1 MRQAPTSSQRNPWTS
16 TNLAQFMNKVYLF
29 MTLGLLI
36 TAMVAY
42 TLSTQTQI
50 IAVLAQSTG
59 LFIGLIAL
67 QLGAVFLFSR
77 SINQTQSK
85 SAILLFLIY
94 SALTGVTFGLIGQM
108 YTNASIGY
116 AFTLSAGSFLG
127 LSIVGFTTKKDLS
140 PIASFCIMGLWGL
153 IIGVVMSYFV
163 PSLQT
168 QSMNHVFGAI
178 GVIVFAGLT
187 AYDTQRIKNTA
198 RHGETSALAALSGA
212 FMLYLDFIN
221 LFISILRL
229 VGDRR

>member
-1 MRQAPTSSQRNPWTS
+1 MRQAPTSSQRNPWSS

-42 TLSTQTQI
+42 YLSTQTQI
-50 IAVLAQSTG
+50 IAALAQSTG

-67 QLGAVFLFSR
+67 QLGAVLLFSR
-77 SINQTQSK
+77 SVNQTQSK
-85 SAILLFLIY
+85 SAILLFILY
-94 SALTGVTFGLIGQM
+94 SALTGVTFGLIGQI
-108 YTNASIGY
+108 YTTASIGY
-116 AFTLSAGSFLG
+116 AFTLSAGSFFG

-153 IIGVVMSYFV
+153 IIGLVISYFV

-168 QSMNHVFGAI
+168 QSMNQVFGAI

-198 RHGETSALAALSGA
+198 RQGETSALAALSGA

>member
-1 MRQAPTSSQRNPWTS
+1 MRQAPTSSQRNPWSS

-42 TLSTQTQI
+42 YLSTQTQI
-50 IAVLAQSTG
+50 IAALAQSTG

-77 SINQTQSK
+77 SVNQTQSK
-85 SAILLFLIY
+85 SAILLFILY

-108 YTNASIGY
+108 YTSASIGY

-153 IIGVVMSYFV
+153 IIGLVISYFV

-168 QSMNHVFGAI
+168 QSMNQVFGAI

-198 RHGETSALAALSGA
+198 RQGETTALAALSGA